1 MVRRCILHSSWPSQS
16 CRWKKDMDV
25 FLFLLILIYNS
36 YRFNHHFAGWRD
48 LDKFSCGNFF
58 LGWIPPVFYLTMLQL
73 QVSRCM
79 SLSLVKELDFNVWAN
94 FLEFHRR
101 WMMEQFSFAWHTYM
115 RFPQFL
121 SFKFSYKIYLF
132 IIPTSMPWL
141 SLEKFHWYWWN
152 LLLCGFWATSL
163 LVSID
168 SFSKFSF
175 QMQDWRGQGSI
186 CYGKCGADKGV
197 KS

>member
-16 CRWKKDMDV
+16 CRWNKDMDV

-58 LGWIPPVFYLTMLQL
+58 LGWIPPVFYLTKLQL
-73 QVSRCM
+73 QVSRCI

-94 FLEFHRR
+94 FLEFHRS

-115 RFPQFL
+115 RFHSSFL
-121 SFKFSYKIYLF
+121 LNFHIKSTSSLYQPRCLDWALKSFTGTDETCYYVDFEQQASLF
-132 IIPTSMPWL
+132 L
-141 SLEKFHWYWWN
+141 
-152 LLLCGFWATSL
+152 
-163 LVSID
+163 
-168 SFSKFSF
+168 
-175 QMQDWRGQGSI
+175 
-186 CYGKCGADKGV
+186 
-197 KS
+197 